1 MSYTNHY
8 ILSTVSQLQPDGK
21 TVFAYDIKMGDIQDL
36 TTSLM
41 EYDQEQMIIFDSKG
55 TIIGSTN
62 EKYLGESLTDT
73 AEDAERKLEEAKNAL
88 AQSEAPSGVAFE
100 KLQEAA
106 ASAEAFHSFR
116 KSFDTG
122 LDRLT
127 NLSGE
132 AAIVELNHQPYY
144 GYLLPGEEYSHL
156 ILVPFFNMLKATVHV
171 WLLPL
176 LFLELLLIYA
186 IVQDQPGAEQ
196 PGTEN
201 SLYRAGT
208 DTETAGNRAFCR
220 PESCRCR

>member
-88 AQSEAPSGVAFE
+88 AQSEAPQESPLKNCRRRRHLPRLSTASGKA
-100 KLQEAA
+100 L
-106 ASAEAFHSFR
+106 
-116 KSFDTG
+116 T

>member
-116 KSFDTG
+116 KSFD
-122 LDRLT
+122 
-127 NLSGE
+127 SGQ
-132 AAIVELNHQPYY
+132 AYKPFRRS
-144 GYLLPGEEYSHL
+144 SH
-156 ILVPFFNMLKATVHV
+156 
-171 WLLPL
+171 
-176 LFLELLLIYA
+176 
-186 IVQDQPGAEQ
+186 
-196 PGTEN
+196 
-201 SLYRAGT
+201 R
-208 DTETAGNRAFCR
+208 
-220 PESCRCR
+220 